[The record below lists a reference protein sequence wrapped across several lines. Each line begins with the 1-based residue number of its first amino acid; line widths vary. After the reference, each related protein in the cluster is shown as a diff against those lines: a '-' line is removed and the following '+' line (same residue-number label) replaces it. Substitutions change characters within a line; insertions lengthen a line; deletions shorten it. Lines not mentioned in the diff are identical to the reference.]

1 MCNIMVIYFRINQKV
16 QRNKRHSRSEQ
27 ADPSRSEQA
36 DKSII
41 GEIRVEQI
49 RYGSSRSGQIDLR
62 GMIRLENSRV
72 KASGEKRVR
81 SERSENITDREKS
94 RAKKRKEKRS
104 ENIRV
109 DSEKSSVE
117 QIGASSV
124 VQNYTQRGEY
134 TIREGRKTKA
144 AKYTGKWKIMR

>member
-1 MCNIMVIYFRINQKV
+1 
-16 QRNKRHSRSEQ
+16 
-27 ADPSRSEQA
+27 
-36 DKSII
+36 
-41 GEIRVEQI
+41 
-49 RYGSSRSGQIDLR
+49 
-62 GMIRLENSRV
+62 MIRLENSRV

-94 RAKKRKEKRS
+94 RAKKRKENLS

-124 VQNYTQRGEY
+124 VQNYT
-134 TIREGRKTKA
+134 
-144 AKYTGKWKIMR
+144 